1 MFASCLTGKV
11 HSTEEELLDD
21 TYQHCRRSRETPPS
35 DPNIRLKALLG
46 PLLTGPHGK
55 QMEQEMNKQCL
66 SCGVDPTFWL
76 TLTWAREDAL
86 RLADMAEY
94 GLQCDAAST
103 SPNRADTSIEVTA
116 SGLEQH
122 KLGIANLSDYAADLV
137 LSALRNRRPTI
148 LGQQSKLPHP
158 PNVAVAQHL
167 AMITPEHFTACDKPF
182 LICDDPFDFDARE
195 FAMSEP
201 TRSNQHDSL
210 FNQTSDSGYARSH
223 APTYQD
229 HDSHFGGSSNR
240 PQSVVMQDWPLSDN
254 DMFKGDQSNYQH
266 DSLFSQTSDSGYTRS
281 HASTYQDHDSHFG
294 GSSNRPQS
302 VVMQD
307 WPLSNND
314 MFKGDQSNYQHDS
327 LFSQTPR
334 RRSW

>member
-1 MFASCLTGKV
+1 
-11 HSTEEELLDD
+11 
-21 TYQHCRRSRETPPS
+21 
-35 DPNIRLKALLG
+35 
-46 PLLTGPHGK
+46 
-55 QMEQEMNKQCL
+55 
-66 SCGVDPTFWL
+66 
-76 TLTWAREDAL
+76 
-86 RLADMAEY
+86 
-94 GLQCDAAST
+94 
-103 SPNRADTSIEVTA
+103 
-116 SGLEQH
+116 
-122 KLGIANLSDYAADLV
+122 V